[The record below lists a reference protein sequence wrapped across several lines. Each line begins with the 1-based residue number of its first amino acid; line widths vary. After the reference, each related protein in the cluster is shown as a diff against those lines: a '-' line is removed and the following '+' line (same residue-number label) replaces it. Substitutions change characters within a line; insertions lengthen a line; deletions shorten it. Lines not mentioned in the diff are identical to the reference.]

1 MKKRFGISSGVIIV
15 ASFAAVLMA
24 TGAYGISKVKGNL
37 GEYACIS
44 DGGSGGCDSGR
55 ALVGPS
61 GVALSNEEGRFF
73 AASYGSN
80 AVVIMD
86 RQKKKKSGAPPVGT
100 LVQSANADQGCVSE
114 TGAGTCIDGRGLVGV
129 TDVASADET
138 VYWAASGSEAVGFAW
153 RHRDEHYEMNS
164 ALGACIAETGAGGD
178 CVDGRGL
185 KGASSV
191 EVPPG
196 RANVY
201 VGGDHT
207 IAAFKRDKGS
217 DYLTQFGGANGCI
230 NDDGSDGC
238 TDGYVPGTIV
248 DLWTVNNGRFLYA
261 AVDGGIGTGA
271 ILVFS
276 RDIHTGAITQ
286 ANCVNA
292 TGSDGCTS
300 DPTIINP
307 TGVMSDKGNG
317 GGDNLYVAVNGTN
330 GVVWFARNKST
341 GGLSHA
347 GCINE
352 LGTLGCTDGHN
363 LIGAA
368 RVNVYKTN
376 QFVEVTA
383 GDGVASFGRD
393 KATGALTQFPN
404 PNGCITVT
412 GDGGTCAQGD
422 GLTDAT
428 GIVSSGGGKSIYV
441 AGSGDNAIAE
451 IVLDTNK

>member
-1 MKKRFGISSGVIIV
+1 
-15 ASFAAVLMA
+15 
-24 TGAYGISKVKGNL
+24 
-37 GEYACIS
+37 
-44 DGGSGGCDSGR
+44 
-55 ALVGPS
+55 
-61 GVALSNEEGRFF
+61 
-73 AASYGSN
+73 
-80 AVVIMD
+80 
-86 RQKKKKSGAPPVGT
+86 
-100 LVQSANADQGCVSE
+100 
-114 TGAGTCIDGRGLVGV
+114 
-129 TDVASADET
+129 
-138 VYWAASGSEAVGFAW
+138 
-153 RHRDEHYEMNS
+153 MNS
-164 ALGACIAETGAGGD
+164 KLEACIAETGAGGD
-178 CVDGRGL
+178 CADGRGL

-207 IAAFKRDKGS
+207 LAAFKRDKGD
-217 DYLTQFGGANGCI
+217 DYLTQFNGANGCI

-238 TDGYVPGTIV
+238 TNGYVPGTIV
-248 DLWTVNNGRFLYA
+248 DLWTVNNGRYLYA

-271 ILVFS
+271 VLIFN
-276 RDIHTGAITQ
+276 RDINTGAITQ
-286 ANCVNA
+286 VPGNCVNA
-292 TGSDGCTS
+292 TGSNGCTA

-307 TGVMSDKGNG
+307 QGVMSDKGNG
-317 GGDNLYVAVNGTN
+317 GGNNLYVANNGTN
-330 GVVWFARNKST
+330 GVTWFARNKTT

-352 LGTLGCTDGHN
+352 LGTLGCGDGHN

-383 GDGVASFGRD
+383 GNGVASFGRD
-393 KATGALTQFPN
+393 KATGAITQFPN

-412 GDGGTCAQGD
+412 GDGGNCIQGD

-428 GIVSSGGGKSIYV
+428 GIVSSGGGKSVYV
-441 AGSGDNAIAE
+441 AGAGDNAIAE